1 MGEEKNRPR
10 TNVELRKMVNDFLDH
25 LRYVVRQEWNEF
37 RSKEELVA
45 TKNRY
50 DWFAEELWRLMLE
63 ELWRLMLHDKHAT
76 GCRCEICVRL
86 RVEEDR

>member
-1 MGEEKNRPR
+1 MGEEKNCPR
-10 TNVELRKMVNDFLDH
+10 TNVELRKMVQDFLDH

-37 RSKEELVA
+37 RQEELVEA
-45 TKNRY
+45 KYRY
-50 DWFAEELWRLMLE
+50 DWFAE

-76 GCRCEICVRL
+76 GCTCEICARL